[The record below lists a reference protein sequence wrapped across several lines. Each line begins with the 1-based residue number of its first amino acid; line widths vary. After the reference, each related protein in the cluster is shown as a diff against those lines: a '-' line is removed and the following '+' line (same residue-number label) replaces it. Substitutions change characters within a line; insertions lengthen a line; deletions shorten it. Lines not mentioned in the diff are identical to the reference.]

1 MAQRPN
7 SLVPLFTFDDG
18 GETSSSVALAEEVK
32 SEKKIITIIH
42 ISSIISKVKV
52 KWTWTELS
60 TF

>member
-32 SEKKIITIIH
+32 SEKNDNIKNI
-42 ISSIISKVKV
+42 
-52 KWTWTELS
+52 
-60 TF
+60 